1 MPNDSTEKDNLDSTS
16 MDNEKVKE
24 IIEII
29 QRGSEEILV
38 EADLKKKIIFS
49 LQKGKPL
56 NIKLGLD
63 PTSPDLHLGHTVV
76 LMKLR
81 ELQKLGHKVTLL
93 IGDFTAKIGDPSGR
107 NTTRPVLTEEEIEE
121 NSRTYF
127 EQVGLIMD
135 MDAVVIRKNS
145 EWANALSSSEMIRLA
160 GVTTVAR
167 MLERDD
173 FTKRYQSGK
182 SISLHEFL
190 YPLLQGYD
198 SVVLNSDIE
207 LGGTDQKFNLL
218 MGRDV
223 QRFFGQEVQCI
234 LTMPILEG
242 LDGVDKMSKSKN
254 NYVGLKDDAD
264 QMFGKIMSLSDELM
278 WRYIDLL
285 TFKSDSEKKKLKQS
299 VLEGL
304 NPKNIKIELAVDIV
318 ERFYDRGTALKVAN
332 EFEERFKNNKIPE
345 SIEEKVFKGEGFDI
359 IFLLK
364 NTGLVRS
371 TSDAFRSIQQGSVRV
386 NGQKVLERELVLK
399 NGCYVLQVGKRS
411 FIRVRV
417 E

>member
-1 MPNDSTEKDNLDSTS
+1 MPNDSTEKDNLDSTN

-107 NTTRPVLTEEEIEE
+107 NTTRPVLTDEEIEE

-127 EQVGLIMD
+127 EQVGLILD

-190 YPLLQGYD
+190 YPLMQGYD
-198 SVVLNSDIE
+198 SVVLNSDLE

-223 QRFFGQEVQCI
+223 QRFFGQDVQCI

>member
-1 MPNDSTEKDNLDSTS
+1 MPNYSTEKDNLDSTNI
-16 MDNEKVKE
+16 DNEKVKE

-29 QRGSEEILV
+29 QRGTEEILV
-38 EADLKKKIIFS
+38 EADLKKKLIFS
-49 LQKGKPL
+49 LKKGKPL

-127 EQVGLIMD
+127 EQVGLILD

-190 YPLLQGYD
+190 YPLMQGYD
-198 SVVLNSDIE
+198 SVVLKSDLE

-223 QRFFGQEVQCI
+223 QRFFGQDVQCI

-264 QMFGKIMSLSDELM
+264 QMFGKIMSVSDELM

-304 NPKNIKIELAVDIV
+304 NPKNIKIELASDIV
-318 ERFYDRGTALKVAN
+318 ERFYNRVTALKVAN
-332 EFEERFKNNKIPE
+332 DFEERFKNNKIPE
-345 SIEEKVFKGEGFDI
+345 FIDEKVFKGKEFDI
-359 IFLLK
+359 VFLLK

-371 TSDAFRSIQQGSVRV
+371 TSDAFRSIQQGAVRV
-386 NGQKVLERELVLK
+386 DGQKVIKRELVLK
-399 NGCYVLQVGKRS
+399 NGCYVLQVGKRN

>member
-56 NIKLGLD
+56 NVKLGLD

-127 EQVGLIMD
+127 EQVGLILD
-135 MDAVVIRKNS
+135 MNAVVIRKNS

-190 YPLLQGYD
+190 YPLMQGYD
-198 SVVLNSDIE
+198 SVVLNSDLE

-223 QRFFGQEVQCI
+223 QRFFGQDVQCI

-264 QMFGKIMSLSDELM
+264 QMFGKIMSVSDELM

>member
-1 MPNDSTEKDNLDSTS
+1 MPNDSIEKDNLDSTS

-24 IIEII
+24 IIDII

-56 NIKLGLD
+56 NVKLGLD

-107 NTTRPVLTEEEIEE
+107 NTTRPVLTDEEIEE

-127 EQVGLIMD
+127 EQVGLILD

-145 EWANALSSSEMIRLA
+145 EWANVLSSSEMIRLA

-190 YPLLQGYD
+190 YPLMQGYD
-198 SVVLNSDIE
+198 SVVLNSDLE

-223 QRFFGQEVQCI
+223 QRFFGQDVQCI

-285 TFKSDSEKKKLKQS
+285 TFKSDSEKNKLKQS

>member
-56 NIKLGLD
+56 NVKLGLD

-107 NTTRPVLTEEEIEE
+107 NTTRPVLTDEEIEE

-127 EQVGLIMD
+127 EQVGLILD

-190 YPLLQGYD
+190 YPLMQGYD
-198 SVVLNSDIE
+198 SVVLNSDLE

-223 QRFFGQEVQCI
+223 QRFFGQDVQCI

-264 QMFGKIMSLSDELM
+264 QMFGKIMSVSDELM

-304 NPKNIKIELAVDIV
+304 NPKNIKIELATDIV

-371 TSDAFRSIQQGSVRV
+371 TSDAFRSIQQGAVRV

>member
-56 NIKLGLD
+56 NVKLGLD

-127 EQVGLIMD
+127 EQVGLILD

-145 EWANALSSSEMIRLA
+145 EWANTLSSSEMIRLA

-190 YPLLQGYD
+190 YPLMQGYD
-198 SVVLNSDIE
+198 SVVLKSDLE

-223 QRFFGQEVQCI
+223 QRFFGQDVQCI

-264 QMFGKIMSLSDELM
+264 QMFGKIMSVSDELM

-285 TFKSDSEKKKLKQS
+285 TFKSDSEKNKLKQS

-304 NPKNIKIELAVDIV
+304 NPKNIKVELAVDIV

-359 IFLLK
+359 VFLLK

-371 TSDAFRSIQQGSVRV
+371 TSDAFRSIQQGAVRV

>member
-1 MPNDSTEKDNLDSTS
+1 MPNYSTEKDNLDSTNI
-16 MDNEKVKE
+16 DNEKVKE
-24 IIEII
+24 IIKII

-127 EQVGLIMD
+127 EQVGLILD
-135 MDAVVIRKNS
+135 MDEVVIRKNS
-145 EWANALSSSEMIRLA
+145 EWANTLSSSEMIRLA

-190 YPLLQGYD
+190 YPLMQGYD
-198 SVVLNSDIE
+198 SVVLNSDLE

-223 QRFFGQEVQCI
+223 QRFFGQDVQCI

-304 NPKNIKIELAVDIV
+304 NPKNIKIELATDIV

-345 SIEEKVFKGEGFDI
+345 SIEEKVFKGKGFDI

>member
-56 NIKLGLD
+56 NVKLGLD

-127 EQVGLIMD
+127 EQVGLILD
-135 MDAVVIRKNS
+135 MDKVVIKKNS

-190 YPLLQGYD
+190 YPLMQGYD
-198 SVVLNSDIE
+198 SVVLKSDLE

-223 QRFFGQEVQCI
+223 QRFFGQDVQCI

>member
-1 MPNDSTEKDNLDSTS
+1 MPNDSTEKDNPNFTNI
-16 MDNEKVKE
+16 DNEKVKE
-24 IIEII
+24 IFEIVK
-29 QRGSEEILV
+29 RGSEEILV

-49 LQKGKPL
+49 LQEGKPL

-107 NTTRPVLTEEEIEE
+107 NTTRPVLTDDEIEK

-127 EQVGLIMD
+127 EQVGLILD

-145 EWANALSSSEMIRLA
+145 EWANTLSSAEMIRLA

-190 YPLLQGYD
+190 YPLMQGYD
-198 SVVLNSDIE
+198 SVVLNSDLE

-223 QRFFGQEVQCI
+223 QRFFGQDVQCI

-254 NYVGLKDDAD
+254 NYVGLKDDPD
-264 QMFGKIMSLSDELM
+264 QMYGKIMSLSDELM

-285 TFKSDSEKKKLKQS
+285 TFKSDNEKKKLKQS

-304 NPKNIKIELAVDIV
+304 NPKNIKIALASDIV
-318 ERFYDRGTALKVAN
+318 ERFYDRETALKVAN
-332 EFEERFKNNKIPE
+332 DFEERFKNNKIPE
-345 SIEEKVFKGEGFDI
+345 FIDEKVFNGKEFDI
-359 IFLLK
+359 VFLLK

-371 TSDAFRSIQQGSVRV
+371 TSDAFRSIQQGAVRV
-386 NGQKVLERELVLK
+386 DGQKVIERELVLK
-399 NGCYVLQVGKRS
+399 NGCYVLQVGKRN

>member
-107 NTTRPVLTEEEIEE
+107 NTTRPVLTDEEIEE

-127 EQVGLIMD
+127 DQVGLILD

-145 EWANALSSSEMIRLA
+145 EWANTLSSSDMIRLA

-190 YPLLQGYD
+190 YPLMQGYD
-198 SVVLNSDIE
+198 SVVLNSDLE

-223 QRFFGQEVQCI
+223 QRFFGQDVQCI

-264 QMFGKIMSLSDELM
+264 QMFGKIMSVSDELM

-285 TFKSDSEKKKLKQS
+285 TLKSDSEKKKLKQS

>member
-56 NIKLGLD
+56 NVKLGLD

-127 EQVGLIMD
+127 EQVGLILD
-135 MDAVVIRKNS
+135 MDEVVIRKNS

-190 YPLLQGYD
+190 YPLMQGYD
-198 SVVLNSDIE
+198 SVVLNSDLE

-223 QRFFGQEVQCI
+223 QRFFGQDVQCI

-264 QMFGKIMSLSDELM
+264 QMFGKIMSVSDELM

-411 FIRVRV
+411 FIKVRV

>member
-1 MPNDSTEKDNLDSTS
+1 MPNDSTEKDNLDSTNI
-16 MDNEKVKE
+16 DNEKVKE
-24 IIEII
+24 IFEII

-38 EADLKKKIIFS
+38 EGDLKKKITFS
-49 LQKGKPL
+49 LQEGKPL

-107 NTTRPVLTEEEIEE
+107 NTTRPVLTDDEIEE

-127 EQVGLIMD
+127 EQVGLILD

-145 EWANALSSSEMIRLA
+145 EWANTLSSSEMIRLA

-190 YPLLQGYD
+190 YPLMQGYD
-198 SVVLNSDIE
+198 SVVLNSDLE

-223 QRFFGQEVQCI
+223 QRFFGQDVQCI

-254 NYVGLKDDAD
+254 NYVGLKDEAD

-285 TFKSDSEKKKLKQS
+285 TFKSDNEKKKLKQS

-304 NPKNIKIELAVDIV
+304 NPKNIKIELASDIV
-318 ERFYDRGTALKVAN
+318 ERFYNRETALKVAN
-332 EFEERFKNNKIPE
+332 DFEERFKNNKIPE
-345 SIEEKVFKGEGFDI
+345 SIDEKVFKGESFDI
-359 IFLLK
+359 VFLLK

-371 TSDAFRSIQQGSVRV
+371 TSDAFRSIQQGAVRV
-386 NGQKVLERELVLK
+386 DGQKVLERELVLK

>member
-1 MPNDSTEKDNLDSTS
+1 MPNYSNEKDNLDSTNI
-16 MDNEKVKE
+16 DNEKVKE

-29 QRGSEEILV
+29 QRGTEEILV
-38 EADLKKKIIFS
+38 EADLKKKLIFS
-49 LQKGKPL
+49 LKKGKPL

-81 ELQKLGHKVTLL
+81 ELQNLGHKVTLL

-107 NTTRPVLTEEEIEE
+107 NTTRPVLTDEEIEE

-127 EQVGLIMD
+127 EQVGLILHMD
-135 MDAVVIRKNS
+135 TVVIRKNS
-145 EWANALSSSEMIRLA
+145 EWANTLSSSEMIRLA

-190 YPLLQGYD
+190 YPLMQGYD
-198 SVVLNSDIE
+198 SVVLNTDLE
-207 LGGTDQKFNLL
+207 VGGTDQKFNLL

-223 QRFFGQEVQCI
+223 QRFFGQDVQCI

-299 VLEGL
+299 VLEGR
-304 NPKNIKIELAVDIV
+304 NPKNIKIELAFDIV
-318 ERFYDRGTALKVAN
+318 ERFYDRGTALKAAN
-332 EFEERFKNNKIPE
+332 DFEERFKNNKMPE

-359 IFLLK
+359 VFLLK

-371 TSDAFRSIQQGSVRV
+371 TSDAFRSIQQGAVRV
-386 NGQKVLERELVLK
+386 DGQKVFERELVLK

>member
-107 NTTRPVLTEEEIEE
+107 NTTRPVLTDEEIEE

-127 EQVGLIMD
+127 EQVGLILD

-173 FTKRYQSGK
+173 FTKRYRSGK

-190 YPLLQGYD
+190 YPLMQGYD
-198 SVVLNSDIE
+198 SVVLNSDLE

-223 QRFFGQEVQCI
+223 QRFFGQDVQCI

-254 NYVGLKDDAD
+254 NYVGLKDDAA
-264 QMFGKIMSLSDELM
+264 QMFGKIMSVSDELM

-371 TSDAFRSIQQGSVRV
+371 TSDAFRSIQQGAVRV

-399 NGCYVLQVGKRS
+399 NGCYVLQVGKRN

>member
-56 NIKLGLD
+56 NVKLGLD

-107 NTTRPVLTEEEIEE
+107 NTTRPVLTDEEIEE

-127 EQVGLIMD
+127 EQVGLILD

-190 YPLLQGYD
+190 YPLMQGYD
-198 SVVLNSDIE
+198 SVVLNSDLE

-264 QMFGKIMSLSDELM
+264 QIFGKIMSLSDELM

>member
-1 MPNDSTEKDNLDSTS
+1 MPNDSTEKDNLDSTNI
-16 MDNEKVKE
+16 DNEKVKE
-24 IIEII
+24 IFEII
-29 QRGSEEILV
+29 QRGTEEILV
-38 EADLKKKIIFS
+38 EGDLKKKLTFS
-49 LQKGKPL
+49 LQEGKPL
-56 NIKLGLD
+56 NVKLGLD

-107 NTTRPVLTEEEIEE
+107 NTTRPVLTDDEIEE

-127 EQVGLIMD
+127 EQVGLILD

-145 EWANALSSSEMIRLA
+145 EWANTLSSSEMIRLA

-190 YPLLQGYD
+190 YPLMQGYD
-198 SVVLNSDIE
+198 SVVLNSDLE

-223 QRFFGQEVQCI
+223 QRFFGQDVQCI

-254 NYVGLKDDAD
+254 NYIGLKDEAN
-264 QMFGKIMSLSDELM
+264 QMFGKIMSISDELM

-285 TFKSDSEKKKLKQS
+285 TFKSDDEKKKLKQS
-299 VLEGL
+299 VLEGQ
-304 NPKNIKIELAVDIV
+304 NPKNIKIELASDIV
-318 ERFYDRGTALKVAN
+318 ERFYNRETALKVAN
-332 EFEERFKNNKIPE
+332 DFEERFKNNKIPE
-345 SIEEKVFKGEGFDI
+345 SIDEKVFKGESFDI
-359 IFLLK
+359 VFLLK

-371 TSDAFRSIQQGSVRV
+371 TSDAFRSIQQGAVRV
-386 NGQKVLERELVLK
+386 DGQKVLERELVLK

>member
-1 MPNDSTEKDNLDSTS
+1 MPNDSTEKDNPNFTNI
-16 MDNEKVKE
+16 DNEKVKE
-24 IIEII
+24 IFEIVK
-29 QRGSEEILV
+29 RGSEEILV
-38 EADLKKKIIFS
+38 EADLKKKINFS
-49 LQKGKPL
+49 LQEGKPL

-107 NTTRPVLTEEEIEE
+107 NTTRPVLTDDEIEE

-127 EQVGLIMD
+127 EQVGLILD

-145 EWANALSSSEMIRLA
+145 EWANALSSAEMIRLA

-190 YPLLQGYD
+190 YPLMQGYD
-198 SVVLNSDIE
+198 SVVLNSDLE

-223 QRFFGQEVQCI
+223 QRFFGQDVQCI

-242 LDGVDKMSKSKN
+242 LDGVEKMSKSKN

-264 QMFGKIMSLSDELM
+264 QMYGKIMSLSDELM

-285 TFKSDSEKKKLKQS
+285 TFKSDNEKKKLEQS

-304 NPKNIKIELAVDIV
+304 NPKNIKIELASDIV
-318 ERFYDRGTALKVAN
+318 ERFYDRETALKVAN
-332 EFEERFKNNKIPE
+332 DFEERFKNNKIPE
-345 SIEEKVFKGEGFDI
+345 FIDEKVFKGKEFDI
-359 IFLLK
+359 VFLLK

-371 TSDAFRSIQQGSVRV
+371 TSDAFRSIQQGAVRV
-386 NGQKVLERELVLK
+386 DGQKVIERELVLK
-399 NGCYVLQVGKRS
+399 NGSYVLQVGKRN

>member
-1 MPNDSTEKDNLDSTS
+1 MSNDSTEKDNLDSTDI
-16 MDNEKVKE
+16 DNEQVKE
-24 IIEII
+24 IFEII
-29 QRGSEEILV
+29 QRGTEEVLV
-38 EADLKKKIIFS
+38 EGDLKKKLTFS

-56 NIKLGLD
+56 NVKLGLD

-76 LMKLR
+76 LMKLQ

-107 NTTRPVLTEEEIEE
+107 NTTRPVLTDDEIGE

-127 EQVGLIMD
+127 EQVGLILD
-135 MDAVVIRKNS
+135 MDAVVIRNNS
-145 EWANALSSSEMIRLA
+145 EWANTLSSSEMIRLA

-173 FTKRYQSGK
+173 FTKRYESGK

-190 YPLLQGYD
+190 YPLMQGYD
-198 SVVLNSDIE
+198 SVVLNSDLE

-223 QRFFGQEVQCI
+223 QRFFGQDVQCI

-254 NYVGLKDDAD
+254 NYIGLKDEAA

-285 TFKSDSEKKKLKQS
+285 TFKSDDEKKKLKQS
-299 VLEGL
+299 VLEGQ
-304 NPKNIKIELAVDIV
+304 NPKNIKIELASDIV
-318 ERFYDRGTALKVAN
+318 ERFYNRETALKVAN
-332 EFEERFKNNKIPE
+332 DFEERFKNNKIPE
-345 SIEEKVFKGEGFDI
+345 SIDEKVFEGESFDI
-359 IFLLK
+359 VFLLK

-371 TSDAFRSIQQGSVRV
+371 TSDAFRSIQQGAVRV
-386 NGQKVLERELVLK
+386 DGQKVLERELVLK

>member
-1 MPNDSTEKDNLDSTS
+1 MTYDSTEKDNLDSINI
-16 MDNEKVKE
+16 DDEKVKE
-24 IIEII
+24 IFEIM

-38 EADLKKKIIFS
+38 EADLKKKITFS
-49 LQKGKPL
+49 LREGKPL
-56 NIKLGLD
+56 NVKLGLD

-107 NTTRPVLTEEEIEE
+107 NTTRPVLTDDEIEE

-127 EQVGLIMD
+127 EQVGLIID
-135 MDAVVIRKNS
+135 MDTTIIRKNS
-145 EWANALSSSEMIRLA
+145 EWANTLSSSEMIRLA

-190 YPLLQGYD
+190 YPLMQGYD
-198 SVVLNSDIE
+198 SVILNSDLE

-223 QRFFGQEVQCI
+223 QRFFGQDLQCI

-254 NYVGLKDDAD
+254 NYIGLKDDAD
-264 QMFGKIMSLSDELM
+264 QMFGKIMSVSDELM

-299 VLEGL
+299 VLEGQ
-304 NPKNIKIELAVDIV
+304 NPKNIKIEFASDIV
-318 ERFYDRGTALKVAN
+318 ERFYNRETALKVAN
-332 EFEERFKNNKIPE
+332 DFEERFKNNKIPE
-345 SIEEKVFKGEGFDI
+345 SIDQKVFKGESFDI
-359 IFLLK
+359 VFLLK

-371 TSDAFRSIQQGSVRV
+371 TSDAFRSIQQGAVRV
-386 NGQKVLERELVLK
+386 DGQKVFDRELVLK

>member
-1 MPNDSTEKDNLDSTS
+1 MTYDSTEKDNLDSTNI
-16 MDNEKVKE
+16 DDEKVKE
-24 IIEII
+24 IFEIM

-38 EADLKKKIIFS
+38 EADLKKKITFS
-49 LQKGKPL
+49 LREGKPL
-56 NIKLGLD
+56 NVKLGLD

-107 NTTRPVLTEEEIEE
+107 NTTRPVLTDDEIEE

-127 EQVGLIMD
+127 EQVGLIID
-135 MDAVVIRKNS
+135 MDTTIIRKNS
-145 EWANALSSSEMIRLA
+145 EWANTLTSSEMIRLA

-190 YPLLQGYD
+190 YPLMQGYD
-198 SVVLNSDIE
+198 SVILKSDLE

-223 QRFFGQEVQCI
+223 QRFFGQDLQCI

-254 NYVGLKDDAD
+254 NYIGLKDEAD

-299 VLEGL
+299 VLEGQ
-304 NPKNIKIELAVDIV
+304 NPKNIKIEFASDIV
-318 ERFYDRGTALKVAN
+318 ERFYNRETALKVAN
-332 EFEERFKNNKIPE
+332 DFEERFKNNKIPE
-345 SIEEKVFKGEGFDI
+345 SIDQKVFKGDSFDI
-359 IFLLK
+359 VFLLK

-371 TSDAFRSIQQGSVRV
+371 TSDAFRSIQQGAVRV
-386 NGQKVLERELVLK
+386 DGQKVLERELVLK
-399 NGCYVLQVGKRS
+399 NGCYVLQVGKRN
-411 FIRVRV
+411 FIRVKV

>member
-56 NIKLGLD
+56 NVKLGLD

-121 NSRTYF
+121 NSRTYL
-127 EQVGLIMD
+127 EQVGLILD

-190 YPLLQGYD
+190 YPLMQGYD
-198 SVVLNSDIE
+198 SVVLESDLE

-223 QRFFGQEVQCI
+223 QRFFGQDVQCI

-264 QMFGKIMSLSDELM
+264 QMFGKIMSVSDELM

>member
-1 MPNDSTEKDNLDSTS
+1 MPNDFTEKDNLDSTN

-49 LQKGKPL
+49 LQKEKPL
-56 NIKLGLD
+56 NVKLGLD

-127 EQVGLIMD
+127 EQVGLILD

-145 EWANALSSSEMIRLA
+145 EWANVLASSEMIRLA

-190 YPLLQGYD
+190 YPLMQGYD
-198 SVVLNSDIE
+198 SVVLNSDLE

-223 QRFFGQEVQCI
+223 QRFFGQDVQCI

-285 TFKSDSEKKKLKQS
+285 TFKSDSEKNKLKQS

>member
-1 MPNDSTEKDNLDSTS
+1 MSNDSTEKDNLDSTNI
-16 MDNEKVKE
+16 DNEQVKE
-24 IIEII
+24 VFEII
-29 QRGSEEILV
+29 QRGTEEILV
-38 EADLKKKIIFS
+38 EGDLKKKLTYS
-49 LQKGKPL
+49 LQAGKPL
-56 NIKLGLD
+56 NVKLGLD

-107 NTTRPVLTEEEIEE
+107 NTTRPVLTDDEIEE

-127 EQVGLIMD
+127 EQVGLIID
-135 MDAVVIRKNS
+135 MNAVVIRNNS
-145 EWANALSSSEMIRLA
+145 EWANTLSSSEMIRLA

-190 YPLLQGYD
+190 YPLMQGYD
-198 SVVLNSDIE
+198 SVVLNSDLE

-223 QRFFGQEVQCI
+223 QRFFGQDVQCI

-254 NYVGLKDDAD
+254 NYIGLKDEAT
-264 QMFGKIMSLSDELM
+264 QMFGKIMSISDELM

-285 TFKSDSEKKKLKQS
+285 TFKSDDEKKKLKQS
-299 VLEGL
+299 VLEGK
-304 NPKNIKIELAVDIV
+304 NPKNIKIELASNIV
-318 ERFYDRGTALKVAN
+318 ERFYNRKTALKVAN

-345 SIEEKVFKGEGFDI
+345 SIDEKVFKGESFDI
-359 IFLLK
+359 VFLLK

-371 TSDAFRSIQQGSVRV
+371 TSDAFRSIQQGAVRV
-386 NGQKVLERELVLK
+386 DGQKVLERELVLK

>member
-56 NIKLGLD
+56 NVKLGLD

-107 NTTRPVLTEEEIEE
+107 NTTRPVLTDEEIEE

-127 EQVGLIMD
+127 EQVGLILD

-190 YPLLQGYD
+190 YPLMQGYD
-198 SVVLNSDIE
+198 SVVLNSDLE

-223 QRFFGQEVQCI
+223 QRFFGQDVQCI

-264 QMFGKIMSLSDELM
+264 QMFGKIMSVSDELM

-345 SIEEKVFKGEGFDI
+345 SIEEKVFKGKGFDI

>member
-1 MPNDSTEKDNLDSTS
+1 MPNDSTEKDNLDSIS

-56 NIKLGLD
+56 NVKLGLD

-127 EQVGLIMD
+127 EQVGLILD

-145 EWANALSSSEMIRLA
+145 EWANALSSSDMIRLA

-190 YPLLQGYD
+190 YPLMQGYD
-198 SVVLNSDIE
+198 SVVLKSDLE

-223 QRFFGQEVQCI
+223 QRFFGQDVQCI

-411 FIRVRV
+411 FIKVRV

>member
-56 NIKLGLD
+56 NVKLGLD

-127 EQVGLIMD
+127 EQVGLILD
-135 MDAVVIRKNS
+135 MDEVVIRKNS

-190 YPLLQGYD
+190 YPLMQGYD
-198 SVVLNSDIE
+198 SVVLKSDLE

-223 QRFFGQEVQCI
+223 QRFFGQDVQCI

-264 QMFGKIMSLSDELM
+264 QMFGKIMSVSDELM

>member
-1 MPNDSTEKDNLDSTS
+1 MPNDSIEKDNLDSTN

-49 LQKGKPL
+49 LQKEKPL

-127 EQVGLIMD
+127 EQVGLILD

-145 EWANALSSSEMIRLA
+145 EWANTLSSSEMIRLA

-173 FTKRYQSGK
+173 FTKRHQSGK

-190 YPLLQGYD
+190 YPLMQGYD
-198 SVVLNSDIE
+198 SVVLKSDLE

-223 QRFFGQEVQCI
+223 QRFFGQDVQCI

-299 VLEGL
+299 VLDGR
-304 NPKNIKIELAVDIV
+304 NPKNIKIELALDIV
-318 ERFYDRGTALKVAN
+318 ERFYDRRTALKAAN
-332 EFEERFKNNKIPE
+332 DFEERFKNNKIPE

-359 IFLLK
+359 VFLLK

-371 TSDAFRSIQQGSVRV
+371 TSDAFRSIQQGAVRV
-386 NGQKVLERELVLK
+386 DGQKVFERELVLK

>member
-1 MPNDSTEKDNLDSTS
+1 MPNYSNEKDNLDSTNI
-16 MDNEKVKE
+16 DNEKVKE

-29 QRGSEEILV
+29 QRGTEEILV
-38 EADLKKKIIFS
+38 EADLKKKLIFS
-49 LQKGKPL
+49 LKKGKPL

-81 ELQKLGHKVTLL
+81 ELQNLGHKVTLL

-107 NTTRPVLTEEEIEE
+107 NTTRPVLTDEEIEE

-127 EQVGLIMD
+127 EQVGLILHMD
-135 MDAVVIRKNS
+135 TVVIRKNS
-145 EWANALSSSEMIRLA
+145 EWANTLSSSEMIRLA

-190 YPLLQGYD
+190 YPLMQGYD
-198 SVVLNSDIE
+198 SVVLNTDLE

-223 QRFFGQEVQCI
+223 QRFFGQDVQCI

-264 QMFGKIMSLSDELM
+264 QMFGKIMSVSDELM

-318 ERFYDRGTALKVAN
+318 DRFYDRGTALKVAN

-371 TSDAFRSIQQGSVRV
+371 TSDAFRAIQQGAVRV
-386 NGQKVLERELVLK
+386 DGQKVFERELVLK
-399 NGCYVLQVGKRS
+399 NGCFVLQVGKRS